1 MTKPKKISF
10 EKGLERLEEI
20 AERLG
25 EAELSVEETIR
36 LVREGK
42 GLEQALRAYLETAE
56 RDLQEI
62 EAGRGLDA
70 FEIDRPSDGPAAAD
84 G

>member
-1 MTKPKKISF
+1 MSEPQRVSF
-10 EKGLERLEEI
+10 EQGLERLEAI

-25 EAELSVEETIR
+25 EAELSVEETIA
-36 LVREGK
+36 LLREGK

-62 EAGRGLDA
+62 EEGRGLTA
-70 FEIDRPSDGPAAAD
+70 FVIDRPAD
-84 G
+84 GDGAGEA

>member
-1 MTKPKKISF
+1 MSEPQRVSF
-10 EKGLERLEEI
+10 EQGLERLEAI

-25 EAELSVEETIR
+25 EAELSVEETIA
-36 LVREGK
+36 LLREGK

-62 EAGRGLDA
+62 EEGRGLTA
-70 FEIDRPSDGPAAAD
+70 FVIDRPADGP
-84 G
+84 GGQSG

>member
-1 MTKPKKISF
+1 MSKPKRVSF
-10 EKGLERLEEI
+10 EAGLERLEEI

-36 LVREGK
+36 LLREGK

-56 RDLQEI
+56 HDLQEI
-62 EAGRGLDA
+62 DAGRGLDA
-70 FEIDRPSDGPAAAD
+70 FVVDRPADGPAADA
-84 G
+84 

>member
-1 MTKPKKISF
+1 MTEPQRVSF
-10 EKGLERLEEI
+10 EQGLERLEAI

-25 EAELSVEETIR
+25 EAELSVEETIA
-36 LVREGK
+36 LLREGK

-62 EAGRGLDA
+62 EEGRGLTA
-70 FEIDRPSDGPAAAD
+70 FVVDRPADGPAEPA